1 MGMSDKIESFITE
14 LLKDEE
20 NEWLELKRN
29 ELASFFNC
37 VPSQINYVIATR
49 FSPERGFAVESRRG
63 GGGYVRI
70 RRIACENPVFETLSM
85 IGTSLTYQDART
97 HLARL
102 IQHNAL
108 TEREA
113 QIMLGALNDNSI
125 LIPQPDKDKLRAI
138 IMKNMLT
145 AVMK

>member
-1 MGMSDKIESFITE
+1 MTLSETIARMINEMLEEGGGMTE
-14 LLKDEE
+14 VR
-20 NEWLELKRN
+20 RN
-29 ELASFFNC
+29 DLAAKLGC
-37 VPSQINYVIATR
+37 VPSQINYVITSR
-49 FSPERGFAVESRRG
+49 FTPERGYIIESRRG

-85 IGTSLTYQDART
+85 IGTSLTYQDARV
-97 HLARL
+97 HLVRL